1 MAAASATST
10 IPLQVLKEAI
20 GHVVA
25 VELASKE
32 EYRGNLIA
40 VEDSMNVT
48 LQTVAHTGKD
58 GKKSSLEEVYLRGSA
73 IRLFVLPTAL
83 SNAPVLKLVGAAV
96 PVKKEKKATGTAGQP
111 AAKKRRVA

>member
-48 LQTVAHTGKD
+48 
-58 GKKSSLEEVYLRGSA
+58 A